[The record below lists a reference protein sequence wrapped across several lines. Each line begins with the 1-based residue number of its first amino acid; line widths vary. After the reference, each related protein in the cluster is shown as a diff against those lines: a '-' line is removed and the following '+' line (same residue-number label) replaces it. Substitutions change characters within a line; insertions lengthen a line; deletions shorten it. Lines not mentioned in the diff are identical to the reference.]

1 MVKSQCVT
9 VKSQYSMIMFF
20 HNHNVYVW
28 WVNPN
33 INGHAQYY
41 PEKNETYWKAG
52 FCEAEWITYLNASDW
67 SYLSPICDGITM
79 GKPVTTL
86 MNLWNLMNLTK
97 FVEVQWSAYVS
108 IVGQHSIFCQRSA
121 GCGLP
126 LATMVPSQA
135 RDAAKRKW
143 FRLRG
148 KRCAPIWANSTYYEF
163 ILFSHY

>member
-1 MVKSQCVT
+1 MA
-9 VKSQYSMIMFF
+9 
-20 HNHNVYVW
+20 N
-28 WVNPN
+28 
-33 INGHAQYY
+33 

-126 LATMVPSQA
+126 LATMVP
-135 RDAAKRKW
+135 RKLEMWRRGNGFGYEVNDAHPSGQIVLIMNSFCFLIIK
-143 FRLRG
+143 LTTMSLTEIIVT
-148 KRCAPIWANSTYYEF
+148 CDLPI
-163 ILFSHY
+163 